1 MMWASFLKCLIVV
14 SKETKDS
21 LRAWVWKIQEHQVT
35 ILTIAN
41 MDRKIKLFNPKSPT
55 TGGKNNLIK
64 SENDRFLS
72 AKANKD
78 RTSVN
83 RHALA
88 DLEINKNISIVQTEK
103 KGKASSMEDKSF
115 SEMTKTRRHMLKDD
129 EHANFC
135 GNRIAVTPKDDR
147 AKTSNIVVIEE
158 KFSEQNRNPQEFPD
172 VNSVSK
178 AISKWNALAKGDVSD
193 KRLKTGNLM
202 KIKSPRAL
210 NIERSNLSLI
220 KEENV
225 PPKAISDSMKNLMA
239 KIGDMKIY
247 SPMNPPPLF
256 KKKNKIEETTVDSN
270 DDEYIADCVTLP
282 SVSRDDTCKK
292 SSNPTISINTEEAT
306 TSFDNLPP
314 VETLSN
320 VMTKTRARIPAKRRS
335 QSREARKRELLCC
348 ISPKKKNK
356 ECEKDDWK

>member
-1 MMWASFLKCLIVV
+1 
-14 SKETKDS
+14 
-21 LRAWVWKIQEHQVT
+21 
-35 ILTIAN
+35 
-41 MDRKIKLFNPKSPT
+41 MDRKIKLFSPKSPT

-103 KGKASSMEDKSF
+103 KGKASSMEGKS
-115 SEMTKTRRHMLKDD
+115 SEMTKTRCHMLKDD

-135 GNRIAVTPKDDR
+135 GNRIAVVHKDDR
-147 AKTSNIVVIEE
+147 AKTSKIVVIEE
-158 KFSEQNRNPQEFPD
+158 KFSEQNRNPLEFPD
-172 VNSVSK
+172 VNSVAK

-193 KRLKTGNLM
+193 KRPKIGNLM

-210 NIERSNLSLI
+210 NIERSDLPLI
-220 KEENV
+220 KEESV
-225 PPKAISDSMKNLMA
+225 PPKEISDTMKNLMV

-247 SPMNPPPLF
+247 SPINPPLLF

-270 DDEYIADCVTLP
+270 DDECIADCVTLP
-282 SVSRDDTCKK
+282 SVSRDETCKE

-314 VETLSN
+314 VEILSN

-335 QSREARKRELLCC
+335 QSRKARKHEPLCC
-348 ISPKKKNK
+348 ISPDK
-356 ECEKDDWK
+356 ECEKDD